1 MLSETSE
8 EKMGKMGV
16 KMGVSVH
23 FISVTNYRCHLPLMK
38 LRYGAEYS

>member
-8 EKMGKMGV
+8 EKMG

-38 LRYGAEYS
+38 FRYGAEYS